1 MLTLKEVVSAYSG
14 VRELAMKKKILI
26 IEDEENL
33 VELIKFRLE
42 TNGYDVSVA
51 LDGEKGLEKIL
62 EIKPDLVLLD
72 VRMPKMDGY
81 EVCRRAKSNPELS
94 DIPILILTA
103 QAHDSEVNKAMESHP
118 DAFLSKPFEPEDLLR
133 NIKELIK

>member
-1 MLTLKEVVSAYSG
+1 
-14 VRELAMKKKILI
+14 MKKKILI